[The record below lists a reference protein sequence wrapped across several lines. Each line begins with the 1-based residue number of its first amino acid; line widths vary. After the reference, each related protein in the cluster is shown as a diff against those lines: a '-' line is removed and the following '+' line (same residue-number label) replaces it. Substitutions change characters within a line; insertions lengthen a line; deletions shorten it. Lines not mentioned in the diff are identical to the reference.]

1 MDKAT
6 EYMTAH
12 WYLWEKKLI
21 AVALLK
27 EMGQNAISSIN
38 IKKTIPSQP

>member
-6 EYMTAH
+6 EYMTVH
-12 WYLWEKKLI
+12 WHLWEKKLI

-27 EMGQNAISSIN
+27 EVGQNSISSIN
-38 IKKTIPSQP
+38 IKKLSQT